1 MSYIIGFS
9 FCNRLASYKVIINSD
24 KACRMRALL
33 FLQVLYIEIDNNIE
47 AASKNSTRPRY
58 RVIYITLLHIGNSL
72 AVGHATLKVLF

>member
-33 FLQVLYIEIDNNIE
+33 FLKVLYIENDNI
-47 AASKNSTRPRY
+47 SRPR
-58 RVIYITLLHIGNSL
+58 RKIRHGLDIE
-72 AVGHATLKVLF
+72 LFI